1 MVTLNALKEC
11 HKFDEMLKSICGD
24 LFGAYICPGKI
35 NFFNKGCIYPN
46 VRYISTHEAK
56 DKGCSFKLWTLRKH
70 RCDLYTAYVKYYT
83 HGGYTIVFPEGMF
96 DTATADWLFSSSFH
110 MACEDLK
117 KDNRQTALDILEKTG
132 VLVSTSFIQI
142 QKDLIDPNTLRFCYL
157 QGKHMVFE

>member
-11 HKFDEMLKSICGD
+11 YKFDEMLKSICGD

-35 NFFNKGCIYPN
+35 IFFNKGCIYPN
-46 VRYISTHEAK
+46 VRYILTHEGI
-56 DKGCSFKLWTLRKH
+56 DKLNLWTLRKH

-96 DTATADWLFSSSFH
+96 DTATANWLFSSSFH

-117 KDNRQTALDILEKTG
+117 KDNRQTAFDILEKTG